1 MAVLPI
7 VEYPDP
13 RLRRRAEPVTAFDA
27 DLARL
32 GDDLLDTL
40 AATGGIAL
48 SAPQIG
54 RPRRVVAIGAGGG
67 PPAIY
72 VDPQIVART
81 APGFVEE
88 SCLSVPG
95 VVGSVWRATRVEVRA
110 RDRVGTVVEHGLA
123 GLPAVAM
130 QHEIDH
136 LDGILFID
144 RLWLVQRL
152 LVRSRLAALARR
164 GPRAAGAVSPAA

>member
-54 RPRRVVAIGAGGG
+54 YARRVVAIGAGDG

-72 VDPQIVART
+72 IDPQIVARS
-81 APGFVEE
+81 APGLVEE

-95 VVGSVWRATRVEVRA
+95 VAGSVWRATRVEVRA

-123 GLPAVAM
+123 GMAAVAM

-152 LVRSRLAALARR
+152 LVRSRLAARARR
-164 GPRAAGAVSPAA
+164 SRGNAEEVRDVA